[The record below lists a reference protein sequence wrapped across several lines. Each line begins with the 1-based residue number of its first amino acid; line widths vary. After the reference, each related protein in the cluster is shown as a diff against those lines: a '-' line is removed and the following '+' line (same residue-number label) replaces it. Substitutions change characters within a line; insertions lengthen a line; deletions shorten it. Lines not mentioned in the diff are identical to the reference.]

1 MARDAD
7 GNYYYDAGTVN
18 EQFDNVDVVEDSD
31 GNLSIVVNGNEMRVH
46 EFAHLFGG
54 KRAAPGTDE
63 LSEADDEHMLFVSDG
78 TDSNTADGD
87 LAIARNPD
95 GTVETAT
102 VVAATAFSDDSA

>member
-1 MARDAD
+1 MAKDAD

-18 EQFDNVDVVEDSD
+18 EQMDNVDVYEDSD
-31 GNLSIVVNGNEMRVH
+31 GNFGVAVNGNEMRVH

-63 LSEADDEHMLFVSDG
+63 LAQGEHMLFVSDG
-78 TDSNTADGD
+78 TDANTADGD

-95 GTVETAT
+95 GTIETAT
-102 VVAATAFSDDSA
+102 VAGAASFADV